1 MSSGAAGKYDNLRTY
16 YSYIMAS
23 KSGVLYI
30 GVTGNLGARVLQ
42 HKSGKG
48 GDFTRRYRVSR
59 LIYFEEFGSPRE
71 AIARE
76 TELKG
81 WRRSKKLELIR
92 SRNPRW
98 LDLSVE
104 WL

>member
-1 MSSGAAGKYDNLRTY
+1 MPMPKREPRTY

-30 GVTGNLGARVLQ
+30 GITGDLMTRVLQ
-42 HKSGKG
+42 HKSGNG
-48 GDFTRRYRVSR
+48 GDFTSRYRVTR
-59 LIYFEEFGSPRE
+59 LLYFEEFSTPRE

-76 TELKG
+76 SELKG
-81 WRRSKKLELIR
+81 WRRSRKLEPIR

-98 LDLSVE
+98 IDLGAE